1 MATVAVPC
9 NPATL
14 VMIFAKLY
22 NGIGQGPLD
31 TSWYLMPPMLRSAW
45 PGENMLSPERKPT
58 WKRTSLP
65 FELPHP
71 HVSDI
76 KSRIINSPILVPY
89 TRLTIMLS
97 TQWWSLLSFTWS
109 LISVIIIYVTNMI
122 QRTISIPIR
131 PTATPRPAASSA
143 SLLQHLSHTFEYNVR
158 SDLNHIYIR

>member
-14 VMIFAKLY
+14 VTIFAKLFATY
-22 NGIGQGPLD
+22 AEERLTRGKHAQ
-31 TSWYLMPPMLRSAW
+31 SWEKTHLEKNLF
-45 PGENMLSPERKPT
+45 
-58 WKRTSLP
+58 P

-76 KSRIINSPILVPY
+76 KSRIINSPILIPY